1 MQPGTEHLEAASTA
15 QLEYEAVPHRWAA
28 LAVLLVGGF
37 LPALDFFIVNVAL
50 PSIRQGLGA
59 GDDVIQLVMSGF
71 AAAYAVLLV
80 IGGRLGDLYGRNRMF
95 MIGMTG
101 FALCSAWC
109 GLAWSPYA
117 LVMGRLLQGATAAI
131 MAPQVAAS
139 IHVLFAPEEK
149 ARAFSLLGTSIGLS
163 AIAGQILAGALI
175 RANVWGL
182 GWRTIFL
189 INVPIVAI
197 TLVAAVPLLRE
208 SRPSTSA
215 LQPLD
220 IAGSILL
227 FLGLGAL
234 VLSLIEGRQEN
245 WPAWSFVLM
254 GSCPVLLAGFWRV
267 EVFLA
272 DHGAAPLIHPGLFA
286 VPGFARG
293 LGATLLF
300 YTMASFFL
308 FYSIYLQAGLQYSA
322 FHAGISIVPFGIG
335 YVAGALSTP
344 AFLHGVGMRVTAFG
358 LLIAAAGLSML
369 AVGINSAG
377 VLHLLMF
384 APGVFTIGFGQGVV
398 LPTLV
403 RAVIQGAPA
412 DYAGAASGV
421 VNSTLQIS
429 ASLGVATVGSVFFA
443 ILARR
448 SGGLAVVTLAF
459 TVALLC
465 LVVLLLFASFL
476 AWGLGSTPR
485 RISSKPEC
493 SRPSP
498 QGAQQ
503 SGAARQRRSL

>member
-1 MQPGTEHLEAASTA
+1 MDTDRFFARPGAEHRAAASTA
-15 QLEYEAVPHRWAA
+15 LLEYEAIPHRWTA
-28 LAVLLVGGF
+28 LTVLLVGGF
-37 LPALDFFIVNVAL
+37 LPPLDFFIVNVAL

-80 IGGRLGDLYGRNRMF
+80 MGGRLGDLYGRNRMF

-101 FALCSAWC
+101 FALCSALC
-109 GLAWSPYA
+109 GLARVPYA
-117 LVMGRLLQGATAAI
+117 LVIGRILQGATAAI

-149 ARAFSLLGTSIGLS
+149 ARAFSLFGTSIGLS
-163 AIAGQILAGALI
+163 AIIGQLLTGALI
-175 RANVWGL
+175 RANIWGL

-197 TLVAAVPLLRE
+197 TLAAAVPVFRKA
-208 SRPSTSA
+208 RPSTRAMETSVT
-215 LQPLD
+215 QPLD
-220 IAGSILL
+220 ITGSILL
-227 FLGLGAL
+227 FLGLAAL
-234 VLSLIEGRQEN
+234 VCSLIEGRQKN
-245 WPAWSFVLM
+245 WPVWSFVLM

-267 EVFLA
+267 EVRLA
-272 DHGAAPLIHPGLFA
+272 AHGGAPLIHPRLFA
-286 VPGFARG
+286 APGFARG

-322 FHAGISIVPFGIG
+322 FHAGVSIVPFGIG
-335 YVAGALSTP
+335 YVAGSLSTP
-344 AFLHGVGMRVTAFG
+344 AFLRGLGMRVTAFG
-358 LLIAAAGLSML
+358 LLMAAAGLSMV
-369 AVGINSAG
+369 AAGVNSAG
-377 VLHLLMF
+377 VLHLLLF
-384 APGVFTIGFGQGVV
+384 TPGVVAIGFGQGVV

-412 DYAGAASGV
+412 DYASAASGA

-443 ILARR
+443 ILTRH
-448 SGGLAVVTLAF
+448 SGDLAAVAHAF

-465 LVVLLLFASFL
+465 LSLLLVCASFL

-485 RISSKPEC
+485 GISSQPE
-493 SRPSP
+493 R
-498 QGAQQ
+498 GTE
-503 SGAARQRRSL
+503 GLRD

>member
-1 MQPGTEHLEAASTA
+1 MNNDGFSVRPGADQFVAALPPQPEA
-15 QLEYEAVPHRWAA
+15 EADPHRWTA

-37 LPALDFFIVNVAL
+37 LPPLDFFIVNLAL

-59 GDDVIQLVMSGF
+59 GDDVIQLVMSGY

-80 IGGRLGDLYGRNRMF
+80 MGGRLGDLYGRNRMF

-117 LVMGRLLQGATAAI
+117 LVVGRLLQGATAAI
-131 MAPQVAAS
+131 MAPQVVAS
-139 IHVLFAPEEK
+139 IHVVFAHEEK

-163 AIAGQILAGALI
+163 AITGQLLAGALI
-175 RANVWGL
+175 WANIWGL

-197 TLVAAVPLLRE
+197 TLVAAIPLLRE

-215 LQPLD
+215 NQPLD
-220 IAGSILL
+220 ISGSILL

-234 VLSLIEGRQEN
+234 VCSLIEGRQEH
-245 WPAWSFVLM
+245 WPVWSFVLL
-254 GSCPVLLAGFWRV
+254 GTCPVLLAWFWRV
-267 EVFLA
+267 EVRLA
-272 DHGAAPLIHPGLFA
+272 ECGGAPLIHPRLFA
-286 VPGFARG
+286 APGFARG

-335 YVAGALSTP
+335 YVAGSLSTP
-344 AFLHGVGMRVTAFG
+344 AFLRALGMRVTAFG
-358 LLIAAAGLSML
+358 MLIAAAGLSML
-369 AVGINSAG
+369 AAAINSHG
-377 VLHLLMF
+377 MLHLLLFTPAVF
-384 APGVFTIGFGQGVV
+384 AVGVGQGVV

-412 DYAGAASGV
+412 NYAGAASGA

-429 ASLGVATVGSVFFA
+429 CSLGTATVGSVFFA
-443 ILARR
+443 IFAQH
-448 SGGLAVVTLAF
+448 SGGLAAVTHAF
-459 TVALLC
+459 TAALLC
-465 LVVLLLFASFL
+465 LSGLLLCASSL
-476 AWGLGSTPR
+476 AWGLGSVPR
-485 RISSKPEC
+485 LVASKPE
-493 SRPSP
+493 
-498 QGAQQ
+498 
-503 SGAARQRRSL
+503 

>member
-1 MQPGTEHLEAASTA
+1 MDTEGFPVRPGAKHLPPASTA
-15 QLEYEAVPHRWAA
+15 QLEYEAVPHRWTA

-59 GDDVIQLVMSGF
+59 GNDVIQLVISGF

-80 IGGRLGDLYGRNRMF
+80 MGGRLGDLYGRNRMF
-95 MIGMTG
+95 MIGMAG

-109 GLAWSPYA
+109 GLAWSPHA

-139 IHVLFAPEEK
+139 IHLLFAHEEK
-149 ARAFSLLGTSIGLS
+149 AHAFSFYGASIGLS

-175 RANVWGL
+175 WANIWGL

-197 TLVAAVPLLRE
+197 TLAAAVPLLRE
-208 SRPSTSA
+208 SRPSTNA
-215 LQPLD
+215 IQPLD
-220 IAGSILL
+220 ITGSILL

-234 VLSLIEGRQEN
+234 VCSLIEGRQEN
-245 WPAWSFVLM
+245 WSIWSFVLM
-254 GSCPVLLAGFWRV
+254 GSCPVLLAWFWRV
-267 EVFLA
+267 EVRLA
-272 DHGAAPLIHPGLFA
+272 AHGGAPLIHPRLFA
-286 VPGFARG
+286 APGFARG
-293 LGATLLF
+293 LGVTLLF

-308 FYSIYLQAGLQYSA
+308 LYSIYLQAGLQFSA
-322 FHAGISIVPFGIG
+322 FHAGIGIVPFGIG
-335 YVAGALSTP
+335 YVAGSLSTP
-344 AFLHGVGMRVTAFG
+344 ALLRGMGMRVTAFG

-369 AVGINSAG
+369 AAGVNSAG

-384 APGVFTIGFGQGVV
+384 TPGVFAIGFGQGVA

-421 VNSTLQIS
+421 VNSTLQIGC
-429 ASLGVATVGSVFFA
+429 SLGVATVGSVFFA
-443 ILARR
+443 ILAQH
-448 SGGLAVVTLAF
+448 SGGLAAVAHAF

-465 LVVLLLFASFL
+465 LAVLLSCASFL
-476 AWGLGSTPR
+476 AWGLGSKPR
-485 RISSKPEC
+485 DISSKPE
-493 SRPSP
+493 
-498 QGAQQ
+498 
-503 SGAARQRRSL
+503 